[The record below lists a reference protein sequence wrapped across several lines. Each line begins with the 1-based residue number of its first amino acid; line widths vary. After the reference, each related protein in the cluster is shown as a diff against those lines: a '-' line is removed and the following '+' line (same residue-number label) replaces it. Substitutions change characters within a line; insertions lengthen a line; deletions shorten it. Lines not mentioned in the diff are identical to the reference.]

1 MCGVYQK
8 MIVDET
14 AGFVAYC
21 DNCETR
27 FPINPQYY
35 RAQLEHKLW
44 AAGWLVY
51 PDATVEC
58 PNCI

>member
-1 MCGVYQK
+1 